1 MIVPQTK
8 THIFQ
13 TSFGKIIA
21 LKENGVIKAKSIR
34 YAHSERFKR
43 PVPEK
48 PLESEIV
55 FPHKTPVCPQ
65 TISPLVEKMIGP
77 TQIENFEPDES
88 TQFLSVFRPKTFTDH
103 EKFPVVVWIHGGSHE
118 IGCGDLPTSDPG
130 DWVKE
135 QQIIVVTVSY
145 RLGIFGFLGGDENRP
160 PNLGLFDIIEA
171 LKWIKTYISDF
182 DGDAQNITLL
192 GQSSGGDAI
201 AHLMIS
207 EGVDDLFQRVI
218 IQSAPLGLRHTRQ
231 KMSAE
236 FLKKTAFLSSEPDVL
251 KIAEEY
257 RKHVPAVIKYG
268 LKAAMPFG
276 TQYGFPPLCQENEAL
291 DTWKLK
297 AGKYDVLIG
306 LNDNET
312 AFYLKTSDALNKYF
326 GKGIGLKIL
335 DKAVRKTTE
344 FIYGKPAE
352 EFAENYARAGGN
364 VYLFRIHSKPEYNHI
379 GAAHCIDLP
388 LIFGN
393 ESAWESAE
401 LLKDIPWEFVHENGE
416 KLRALWAEFART
428 GKISDKSERPE
439 ILKIRKIE
447 F

>member
-1 MIVPQTK
+1 MTVQHTK

-21 LKENGVIKAKSIR
+21 LKEDGVIKAKSIR
-34 YAHSERFKR
+34 YARSERFKR
-43 PVPEK
+43 AVPEQ
-48 PLESEIV
+48 PSDSEII
-55 FPHKTPVCPQ
+55 FPDKTPVCPQ

-77 TQIENFEPDES
+77 THIENFHPDES
-88 TQFLSVFRPKTFTDH
+88 TQFLSVIRPDNFTEN
-103 EKFPVVVWIHGGSHE
+103 EKLPVVVWIHGGSHE
-118 IGCGDLPTSDPG
+118 IGCGDLPTSDPSE
-130 DWVKE
+130 WVKE

-145 RLGIFGFLGGDENRP
+145 RLGIFGFLGGDQKRP
-160 PNLGLFDIIEA
+160 PNLGLFDLIEA
-171 LKWIKTYISDF
+171 LHWIRNYIADF
-182 DGDAQNITLL
+182 DGDPENITLL

-207 EGVDDLFQRVI
+207 EGVEDLFQRVI
-218 IQSAPLGLRHTRQ
+218 IQSAPLGLRHSRQ

-236 FLKKTAFLSSEPDVL
+236 FLKKTEFLKDEADVL
-251 KIAEEY
+251 RIADEY

-276 TQYGFPPLCQENEAL
+276 TQYGFPPLCEENE
-291 DTWKLK
+291 TVEQWKLA
-297 AGKYDVLIG
+297 AGKYDILIG

-326 GKGIGLKIL
+326 GKGFGLKIL

-352 EFAENYARAGGN
+352 DFARNIAEAGGN

-379 GAAHCIDLP
+379 GAAHCMDLP

-393 ESAWESAE
+393 EEAWESAG
-401 LLKDIPWEFVHENGE
+401 LLKDIPWEFIHKNGK
-416 KLRALWAEFART
+416 KLRAIWAEFART
-428 GKISDKSERPE
+428 GEVSNVYERPE
-439 ILKIRKIE
+439 ILEIRKYT
-447 F
+447 